1 VNTSRGGLV
10 DPDALAEAISS
21 GHIADAALDVFD
33 PEPLRS
39 DSQLRELPGVILTP
53 HAAFYSQDSVRNVQ
67 RLAAEEA
74 ERALT
79 GVPLRCRVA

>member
-21 GHIADAALDVFD
+21 GHIAGAALDVFD